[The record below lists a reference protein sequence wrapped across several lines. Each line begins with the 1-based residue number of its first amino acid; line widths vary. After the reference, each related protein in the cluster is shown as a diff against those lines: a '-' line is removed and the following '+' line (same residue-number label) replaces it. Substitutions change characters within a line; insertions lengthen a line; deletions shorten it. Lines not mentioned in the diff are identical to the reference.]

1 VTERLAKDFLPKL
14 ISQQQNL
21 QPQHNSKLKSKQ
33 MYEGQLQQFVLEKR
47 N

>member
-1 VTERLAKDFLPKL
+1 MTERLAKDLLPKL

-21 QPQHNSKLKSKQ
+21 QPQHNSKLKFKQ
-33 MYEGQLQQFVLEKR
+33 MYEGQLQQIVLEKK